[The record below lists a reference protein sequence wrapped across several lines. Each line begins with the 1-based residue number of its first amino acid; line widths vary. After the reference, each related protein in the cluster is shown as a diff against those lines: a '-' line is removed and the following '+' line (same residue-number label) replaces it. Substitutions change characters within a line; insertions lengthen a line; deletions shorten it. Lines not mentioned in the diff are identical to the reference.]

1 MDTENKQDRR
11 PHVSVSVTSA
21 YFRKRFPLGTEETG
35 HKLDAAT
42 VEGMRYKKNEAGN
55 RLFAVDEFLTPQ
67 QVQSYFSRM
76 AAKLK
81 KRHYG
86 DITKEEIT
94 AAEEDEAL
102 SLTRATVTG
111 QCQVAGPL
119 FSSHAFN
126 LCSLYASNG
135 FSIAVLCVNISIF
148 T

>member
-1 MDTENKQDRR
+1 MDTETKQDRR
-11 PHVSVSVTSA
+11 PHVSVSVRSA

-35 HKLDAAT
+35 HTLDAAT

-55 RLFAVDEFLTPQ
+55 RLFAVDEVLTPQ

-81 KRHYG
+81 KRHNG
-86 DITKEEIT
+86 VITKEEIT

-102 SLTRATVTG
+102 LLTRATVTG
-111 QCQVAGPL
+111 QCQVAGPIV
-119 FSSHAFN
+119 FESFN

-135 FSIAVLCVNISIF
+135 FSIAVLRVNFSIF